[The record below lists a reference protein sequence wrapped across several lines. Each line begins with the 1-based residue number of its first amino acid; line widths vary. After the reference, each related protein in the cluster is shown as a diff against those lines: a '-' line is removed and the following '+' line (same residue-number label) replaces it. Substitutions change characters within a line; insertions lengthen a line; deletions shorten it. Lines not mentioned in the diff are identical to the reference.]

1 MTERRA
7 GWLAAGVL
15 LLVYLAT
22 LAPGVTFWDS
32 GEFIAAAR
40 VLGIPHPPGTPLF
53 VILLNSW
60 ARLLSFAPFA
70 VATNSFSA
78 ACTAVAGGLS
88 ALWIARATRA
98 PWLGLAAALAAGGM
112 SSVWSNATE
121 TEVYA
126 ASLCL
131 AIAAVVAAEMAG
143 RTRQWRWTL
152 LSAYLLALS
161 VPVHLSALVAAPVAA
176 YLATEGEDGR
186 RDWSAGLAL
195 VGVAACAAA
204 PSRLS
209 WTTLIVGL
217 LLIVACGAVRAATL
231 REKLGNAVGA
241 RRVAAGRTAL
251 SSAFGLIAVTALAL
265 SALAYM
271 LVRARFDP
279 AINQGNPS
287 NLRRLAE
294 AIARRQYAVQGML
307 PREAPLW
314 LQIANWF
321 EYADWQFALSLAPTV
336 IPSVGRVAVTVVY
349 AGLAVLGAVRHRS
362 IDRRSWRAVL
372 VLAVCGSVAVLW
384 YLNLKAGSSF
394 AWSFVPEAERHEA
407 RDRDYFFV
415 LGFWAWGL
423 WAGMG
428 AMFVAERIAKRFHA
442 SVGRTRILGVA
453 IAAIPIALNWP
464 EMNRRAA
471 PDAQL
476 PRDVANA
483 LLTPLPAR
491 SVLVVTGDNET
502 YPVWYLQQVEHVR
515 PDITVVTEPMLGA
528 DWYAQELARRDGFVD
543 GQAPAPVDVRA
554 RRIVADALRA
564 RRPVASPLST
574 LAVERNPLAPGWT
587 VVGFDAL
594 ASASVDERSTALIQI
609 LQGIA
614 VDTVKTRI
622 AAAHLRPLMD
632 LGPPRPALD
641 PEDLYFFR
649 LLSCPSAL
657 AKFPLGSPASDSLAT
672 ACNLR

>member
-1 MTERRA
+1 MTARRA
-7 GWLAAGVL
+7 GWIAAGVL
-15 LLVYLAT
+15 LIVYLAT

-60 ARLLSFAPFA
+60 ARLLSFVPFA

-78 ACTAVAGGLS
+78 ASTAAAAGLS
-88 ALWIARATRA
+88 ALWIARATRS
-98 PWLGLAAALAAGGM
+98 PWLGLAAAIAAGGM

-131 AIAAVVAAEMAG
+131 AVAAVVAADMAG

-152 LSAYLLALS
+152 CCAYLLALS
-161 VPVHLSALVAAPVAA
+161 VPLHLSALVVAPVAA
-176 YLATEGEDGR
+176 YLATDGEDGR
-186 RDWSAGLAL
+186 RDWSSGVGLI
-195 VGVAACAAA
+195 GVAICAAA

-209 WTTLIVGL
+209 WTTFITGL
-217 LLIVACGAVRAATL
+217 LLIAAGAAVRAATT
-231 REKLGNAVGA
+231 RETPRGAIGA
-241 RRVAAGRTAL
+241 RSMPAARAAV
-251 SSAFGLIAVTALAL
+251 SSAFGLFAVTALAL

-287 NLRRLAE
+287 TLHRLAE
-294 AIARRQYAVQGML
+294 AIARRQYDVQGMW
-307 PREAPLW
+307 PREAPVW

-321 EYADWQFALSLAPTV
+321 QYADWQFALSFAPTV
-336 IPSVGRVAVTVVY
+336 IPSVGRVAITVVY
-349 AGLAVLGAVRHRS
+349 AGLAVFGAARHRS
-362 IDRRSWRAVL
+362 VDRRTWRAVL
-372 VLAVCGSVAVLW
+372 VLALCGSVGVLW

-394 AWSFVPEAERHEA
+394 AWAFVPQAERHEA

-428 AMFVAERIAKRFHA
+428 AIFAAQSIAEPFQA
-442 SVGRTRILGVA
+442 SVRWARVIGLA
-453 IAAIPIALNWP
+453 IAALPIALNWP
-464 EMNRRAA
+464 EMNRRAS

-476 PRDVANA
+476 PRDVASA
-483 LLTPLPAR
+483 LLTPLPPR

-502 YPVWYLQQVEHVR
+502 YPVWYLQQVERVR
-515 PDITVVTEPMLGA
+515 RDVTVVTEPMLGA
-528 DWYAQELARRDGFVD
+528 DWYAEELARRDGFVD
-543 GQAPAPVDVRA
+543 GEAAAPVDVRT
-554 RRIVADALRA
+554 RRIVVDALRSG
-564 RRPVASPLST
+564 RTVASPLST
-574 LAVERNPLAPGWT
+574 LASERNLLAHEWT
-587 VVGFDAL
+587 VVGFDVVADTTHD
-594 ASASVDERSTALIQI
+594 SRSNDLIQVFS
-609 LQGIA
+609 GMR
-614 VDTVKTRI
+614 VDTGRTRI
-622 AAAHLRPLMD
+622 AGDRLRPLMRS
-632 LGPPRPALD
+632 GPPRPALD
-641 PEDLYFFR
+641 PEGSYFFH
-649 LLSCPSAL
+649 LLSCPTAL
-657 AKFPLGSPASDSLAT
+657 AKFPLASTASDSLAS